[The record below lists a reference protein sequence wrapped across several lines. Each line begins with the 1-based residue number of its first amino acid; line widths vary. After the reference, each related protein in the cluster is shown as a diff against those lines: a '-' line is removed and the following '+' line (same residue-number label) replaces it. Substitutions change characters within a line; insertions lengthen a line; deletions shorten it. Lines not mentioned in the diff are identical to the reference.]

1 MKYLSNF
8 SEHDVQYDGYL
19 YPTVEHAFQALKY
32 SCTENP
38 ELVNVIREQY
48 KNKTANE
55 AKSSGSK
62 AGMKKMNVSLNL
74 KCWDNKKDAIMRAL
88 IQSKVQRHPEILGI
102 LTVVRDNG
110 YTLVHHARTD
120 MEWGAHVNYDDEK
133 HITGIKEGV
142 NKLGEIYN
150 IHNIQMSRTP
160 APAFAAPMTQDFDL
174 IRDGITVVPCPVHF
188 DLQNFLTTQREFV
201 ASDSGLAPPALALG
215 AFGCMGT
222 PTSFHHP
229 IIRHVRKQ
237 CYDQIF
243 PRFLD
248 WHRGRNLEM
257 MFDRFAQRLPGGTIG
272 GETWHRDVGP
282 HDEGD
287 IIYGGWI
294 NLDPP
299 GTPNQRFSCVPG
311 NFLRPD
317 GHTAEGFIRF
327 DAKDEASIAALE
339 AAKQIVQIPPG
350 HIVIFNQS
358 LAHEILPGK
367 IKFLSYRLF
376 MGWRITNSNESI
388 YDYIYRKE
396 VGEKKQKKAKKTENS
411 APEPRT
417 LANIIATQACPSIGS
432 GQFPPMYGVNHITFT
447 KLKESHLI
455 PFSDT
460 VKPIFR
466 SEKDPRLIVRF
477 LPPLSE
483 TGLMWEPY
491 TEEDVNVML
500 VHPLNARH
508 TPEIVEEENDTIDIT
523 KRVKDKLVSPPH
535 SSLSS
540 LTSSL
545 TSSSSSSSKKSKKRK
560 ATVTKKRNVILD
572 SSSSEELIPRRTT
585 KRNNVV
591 LDSSSSSSSEELIPR
606 RTTKRNNV
614 ILDSSSS
621 SSSSSEELI
630 PVIPRRRTKRNDV
643 ILDSSSSSSSSS
655 EELIPRRTLREVID
669 LTLDSPTSTLK
680 DSPTSTLKDSNL
692 SNTSTSSTLSPIIE
706 MNYKKSKNTK
716 GGIKG
721 RRGTRKKHMN

>member
-1 MKYLSNF
+1 MYPDIARKLPDDAMKHLSNF
-8 SEHDVQYDGYL
+8 SEHDVEYDGYV

-32 SCTENP
+32 SCTEKP
-38 ELVNVIREQY
+38 ELVNAIREQY

-74 KCWDNKKDAIMRAL
+74 KCWDNKKDSIMRAL
-88 IQSKVQRHPEILGI
+88 IQSKLQRHPEILEI
-102 LTVVRDNG
+102 LSVVRDNG

-142 NKLGEIYN
+142 NKLGEIY
-150 IHNIQMSRTP
+150 MSFLPTSA
-160 APAFAAPMTQDFDL
+160 APTSAAPVLATPMTQDLDL

-188 DLQNFLTTQREFV
+188 DLQNFLTTQREFI

-229 IIRHVRKQ
+229 IIRYVRKQ
-237 CYDQIF
+237 CYDQMF
-243 PRFLD
+243 LKFLD

-272 GETWHRDVGP
+272 AETWHRDVGP

-317 GHTAEGFIRF
+317 GHSAEGFIRF

-376 MGWRITNSNESI
+376 MGWRITDSLESI

-396 VGEKKQKKAKKTENS
+396 VGEKKQKKTKKTENS

-417 LANIIATQACPSIGS
+417 LANIIETQACPSIGS

-447 KLKESHLI
+447 KLKVSHLI

-500 VHPLNARH
+500 VHPLKARDA
-508 TPEIVEEENDTIDIT
+508 PEIVEEENDTIDLT
-523 KRVKDKLVSPPH
+523 KRVKDKLVSPPQSSS
-535 SSLSS
+535 SSL
-540 LTSSL
+540 
-545 TSSSSSSSKKSKKRK
+545 SSSSSKKSKKRK
-560 ATVTKKRNVILD
+560 ATATKKRNVILD
-572 SSSSEELIPRRTT
+572 SSSSASSSSEELIQVEPRRTT
-585 KRNNVV
+585 KRNDIV
-591 LDSSSSSSSEELIPR
+591 LD
-606 RTTKRNNV
+606 
-614 ILDSSSS
+614 
-621 SSSSSEELI
+621 SSSSEELI
-630 PVIPRRRTKRNDV
+630 PVIPRRTTKRNDV
-643 ILDSSSSSSSSS
+643 VLDSSSSSSSMSA
-655 EELIPRRTLREVID
+655 ELIPRRTLREVID

-680 DSPTSTLKDSNL
+680 DSPTSTLKDSSL
-692 SNTSTSSTLSPIIE
+692 SNSSTSSTLSPIIE
-706 MNYKKSKNTK
+706 MNYKKSKFTK
-716 GGIKG
+716 GGIKR
-721 RRGTRKKHMN
+721 RRGTRKRHRNHYN